1 MSEQQIKITL
11 AQLNPT
17 VGDVTGNAAKARA
30 AREKAKA
37 DGADLVVL
45 SELFIAGYPPEDLV
59 LKPAFQSAC
68 RAAIEEL
75 ARETRDGGPAMLI
88 GTPWVEDGKLYN
100 ACALLDGGRIAALR
114 FKANLPN
121 YGVFDEKRLFA
132 RGPAPGPVTVRGVR
146 IGVPICEDIWLEE
159 SEEYENV
166 VECLAETGAEILVV
180 PNGSPYARD
189 KADLRLS
196 IVVARVTESGLPLV
210 YLNEVGGQDE
220 LIFDGASFALNADL
234 SVAAQ
239 LPAFEENITTL
250 TWRKTADGWRCNG
263 PSTAQLEGDKA
274 DYAACVLGLRDYVRK
289 NGFPGVLLGVSGGI
303 DSALCAAIAV
313 DALGADK
320 VRGVMLPFRYTAQV
334 SLDDAAK
341 LAAALGIRYEIL
353 PIADAVNGFETILA
367 PVFKGLERDITEE
380 NLQARARGTLLMA
393 ISNKTGA
400 MVVTTGNKSEMSV
413 GYATLYGDMNGGF
426 NPIKD
431 IYKTEV
437 FRLSSLRNGWKPDG
451 ALGPSGEVIPVNIII
466 RPPTAE
472 LRENQ
477 TDQDSLPPYDVLD
490 AILER
495 LVEREEPLATI
506 IEAGFDRDVV
516 ARVDRLLNIAEY
528 KRRQAAPGVKVT
540 RKNFRPRPPL
550 PHHQPLP
557 RFRQGAAGARRD
569 AGGAHLARVGGS
581 VRGLSSSYRLGMKVG
596 PTVRIWPSLAG
607 AAAGAVASAAAG
619 CC

>member
-1 MSEQQIKITL
+1 MTTDQFTITL

-17 VGDVTGNAAKARA
+17 VGDAEGNAAKARA
-30 AREKAKA
+30 ARAKAAA
-37 DGADLVVL
+37 DGADLVVFP
-45 SELFIAGYPPEDLV
+45 ELFIAGYPPEDLV
-59 LKPAFQSAC
+59 YKPAFQAAC
-68 RAAIEEL
+68 RSAIETL
-75 ARETRDGGPAMLI
+75 ARETADGGPAMLV
-88 GTPWVEDGKLYN
+88 GTPWVDDGKLYN
-100 ACALLDGGRIAALR
+100 ACALLDAGRIAAIR
-114 FKANLPN
+114 YKANLPN

-132 RGPAPGPVTVRGVR
+132 RGPAAGPLTIRGVR
-146 IGVPICEDIWLEE
+146 VGVPICEDIWLEE

-166 VECLAETGAEILVV
+166 VETLAETGAEILIV

-189 KADLRLS
+189 KTDVRLS
-196 IVVARVTESGLPLV
+196 VVVARVTESGLPLI

-220 LIFDGASFALNADL
+220 LVFDGASFALNADL

-239 LPAFEENITTL
+239 LPAFAEDITSL
-250 TWRKTADGWRCNG
+250 RWSRDGDTWRCAG
-263 PSTAQLEGDKA
+263 PITSLPEGDKA

-289 NGFPGVLLGVSGGI
+289 NGFPGVLLGISGGI

-313 DALGADK
+313 DALGSDQ
-320 VRGVMLPFRYTAQV
+320 VRGVMLPYRFTAQT

-341 LAAALGIRYEIL
+341 LAGLLGIRYEVL
-353 PIADAVNGFETILA
+353 PIAEPVEGFEAILSNA
-367 PVFKGLERDITEE
+367 FAGLPRDITEE

-437 FRLSSLRNGWKPDG
+437 FRLAALRNGWKPQA
-451 ALGPSGEVIPVNIII
+451 ALGPEGEVIPPGIIA

-477 TDQDSLPPYDVLD
+477 TDQDALPPYDVLD
-490 AILER
+490 GILER
-495 LVEREEPLATI
+495 LVEREEPLAEI
-506 IEAGFDRDVV
+506 VAAGFDRETV
-516 ARVDRLLNIAEY
+516 ARIDRLLNIAEY

-540 RKNFRPRPPL
+540 SRNFGRDRRYPITN
-550 PHHQPLP
+550 
-557 RFRQGAAGARRD
+557 RFRDSGKLLPEPDLTLVARAGR
-569 AGGAHLARVGGS
+569 
-581 VRGLSSSYRLGMKVG
+581 
-596 PTVRIWPSLAG
+596 
-607 AAAGAVASAAAG
+607 ASAEAFDG
-619 CC
+619 

>member
-17 VGDVTGNAAKARA
+17 VGDVAGNAAKARL
-30 AREKAKA
+30 ARDKAKA

-75 ARETRDGGPAMLI
+75 ARETADGGPAMLI
-88 GTPWVEDGKLYN
+88 GTPWVDDGKLYN

-196 IVVARVTESGLPLV
+196 IVVARVTESGLPLI
-210 YLNEVGGQDE
+210 YLNEIGGQDE

-239 LPAFEENITTL
+239 LPAFEENVTTL
-250 TWRKTADGWRCNG
+250 VWRKTADGWRCSG
-263 PSTAQLEGDKA
+263 PIMTQLEGDKA

-341 LAAALGIRYEIL
+341 LAKELGIRYEIL
-353 PIADAVNGFETILA
+353 PIADAVNGFEKILA
-367 PVFKGLERDITEE
+367 PVFEGLERDITEE
-380 NLQARARGTLLMA
+380 NLKARARGTLLMA

-437 FRLSSLRNGWKPDG
+437 FRLSSLRNAWKPDG

-495 LVEREEPLATI
+495 LVEREEPLASI
-506 IEAGFDRDVV
+506 IAAGFDRDVV
-516 ARVDRLLNIAEY
+516 TRVDRLLNIAEY

-540 RKNFRPRPPL
+540 RKNFGRDRRYPITN
-550 PHHQPLP
+550 
-557 RFRQGAAGARRD
+557 RFRDFGKALPEPDDKLVTR
-569 AGGAHLARVGGS
+569 GS
-581 VRGLSSSYRLGMKVG
+581 R
-596 PTVRIWPSLAG
+596 
-607 AAAGAVASAAAG
+607 ASAEAFEG
-619 CC
+619 

>member
-45 SELFIAGYPPEDLV
+45 SELFVAGYPPEDLV

-75 ARETRDGGPAMLI
+75 ARETADGGPAMLI

-100 ACALLDGGRIAALR
+100 ACALLDEGRIAALR
-114 FKANLPN
+114 YKANLPN

-132 RGPAPGPVTVRGVR
+132 RGPASGPVTVRGVR

-166 VECLAETGAEILVV
+166 VECLAETGAEILIV

-196 IVVARVTESGLPLV
+196 IVVARVTESGLPLI
-210 YLNEVGGQDE
+210 YLNEMGGQDE

-250 TWRKTADGWRCNG
+250 IWRKTADGWRCNG
-263 PSTAQLEGDKA
+263 PITPQLEGDKA

-334 SLDDAAK
+334 SLDDAAM
-341 LAAALGIRYEIL
+341 LATALGIRYEVL
-353 PIADAVNGFETILA
+353 PIADAVNGFEAILA

-437 FRLSSLRNGWKPDG
+437 FRLSSLRNAWKPDG

-506 IEAGFDRDVV
+506 IAAGFDRDVV
-516 ARVDRLLNIAEY
+516 TRIDRLLNIAEY

-540 RKNFRPRPPL
+540 RKNFGRDRRYPITN
-550 PHHQPLP
+550 
-557 RFRQGAAGARRD
+557 RFRDFGQALPEPDDKLVTRTSR
-569 AGGAHLARVGGS
+569 
-581 VRGLSSSYRLGMKVG
+581 
-596 PTVRIWPSLAG
+596 
-607 AAAGAVASAAAG
+607 ASAEAFEG
-619 CC
+619 